1 MSFWFRF
8 YTDARHKAKIQ
19 TLPGDLFKHWV
30 NLMTLAKE
38 HDTENGSLPDW
49 PEIAFEIRV
58 TEAEAVRI
66 CNDLTSRRL
75 IDVIEDTL
83 YLHDWKDHQYD
94 SDCSTERV
102 RKHRRNKVKRSAKQH
117 GNVSETPQRR
127 VEKSR
132 EEPTAADA
140 AITPSV
146 MIADSPPAFELSSS
160 TENQDRDSSYSGRSK
175 IIDEFETEFWPIVWL
190 KVGKDAALKAYRSAR
205 KRASCDEIKRGAI
218 SLGPLIVRQAA
229 AQHRTPV
236 GPGPWL
242 NAGRWSDS
250 PEVYLTGLD
259 RNGKLSPN
267 ESKAAQDREFYKI
280 MQRKGVV

>member
-1 MSFWFRF
+1 MGK
-8 YTDARHKAKIQ
+8 YTDIQ
-19 TLPGDLFKHWV
+19 IEAWMEWRGEPGALIAGLVAERWIDPDP
-30 NLMTLAKE
+30 E
-38 HDTENGSLPDW
+38 H
-49 PEIAFEIRV
+49 
-58 TEAEAVRI
+58 
-66 CNDLTSRRL
+66 RL
-75 IDVIEDTL
+75 IVHDWHLHADKATKNALMRSKTSFLLPTCTDGVRTL
-83 YLHDWKDHQYD
+83 YPLP
-94 SDCSTERV
+94 V
-102 RKHRRNKVKRSAKQH
+102 
-117 GNVSETPQRR
+117 P
-127 VEKSR
+127 
-132 EEPTAADA
+132 EPVPVPVLTAADA

-146 MIADSPPAFELSSS
+146 MIADYSPAFELSSS

-259 RNGKLSPN
+259 RNGKLSPD
-267 ESKAAQDREFYKI
+267 ESKAAQR
-280 MQRKGVV
+280 QRVL